1 MTDPHTGCVLA
12 IVGSR
17 DVPDYVSSSLVKQAI
32 LEHKPSMVVSGGAKG
47 IDTMAEIM
55 AYEMGIP
62 VMQFMP
68 SEHSWDPTPKAPA
81 DPIEVVVDMGMNIVI
96 PGGYKARNMKIAE
109 SCDCLV
115 RIASSTT
122 KTYGSGWT
130 ADYAERIGKRVIRH
144 TV

>member
-17 DVPDYVSSSLVKQAI
+17 DVPDYLSSSLVKQTI
-32 LEHKPSMVVSGGAKG
+32 LEHKPSMVISGGARG
-47 IDTMAEIM
+47 VDTMAEVM

-62 VMQFMP
+62 VIQFTP
-68 SEHSWDPTPKAPA
+68 AQHSWDPPVGDAK
-81 DPIEVVVDMGMNIVI
+81 PIENVADYGMAVLV

>member
-1 MTDPHTGCVLA
+1 MTDPHTGCALA

-17 DVPDYVSSSLVKQAI
+17 DVPDYVASSLVKQAI
-32 LEHKPSMVVSGGAKG
+32 LEHKPKVVISGGAKG
-47 IDTMAEIM
+47 VDAMASVV
-55 AYEMGIP
+55 AASMGISVVEFIP
-62 VMQFMP
+62 K
-68 SEHSWDPTPKAPA
+68 EHSWDPVATGDAVETVS
-81 DPIEVVVDMGMNIVI
+81 DYGMLIYV

-130 ADYAERIGKRVIRH
+130 ADFAERIGKRVIRH